1 MIVLYI
7 DFCPKGGWVRGGF
20 VVDLTWVSRGE
31 RRGFGV
37 GLMRMLRRFGVGL
50 LWWVWYGFE
59 VGF

>member
-1 MIVLYI
+1 M
-7 DFCPKGGWVRGGF
+7 
-20 VVDLTWVSRGE
+20 DLTWVSRGE